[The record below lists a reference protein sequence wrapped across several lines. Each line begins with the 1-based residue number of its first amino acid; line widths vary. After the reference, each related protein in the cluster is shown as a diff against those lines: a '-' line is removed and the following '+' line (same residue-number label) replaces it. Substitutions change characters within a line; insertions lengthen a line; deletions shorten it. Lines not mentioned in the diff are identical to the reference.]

1 MLAQSRSSYLPIE
14 AASHVTVSSHA
25 RIFEHTAPQVGTPL
39 WMAPEIFTGTVSS
52 YGPAVDVYS
61 YGIIMWELATR
72 SRPWA
77 ELDDSSYIAFRGA
90 LTEALMAGQ
99 RPALPD
105 GIEADHP
112 IFVKVMR
119 KAWATDPNERPSFS
133 HIVFSLEMIEIQS
146 TSSSVSSTSLKRN
159 TTSSTGGNMDS
170 LTEPLL
176 PPE

>member
-1 MLAQSRSSYLPIE
+1 
-14 AASHVTVSSHA
+14 
-25 RIFEHTAPQVGTPL
+25 
-39 WMAPEIFTGTVSS
+39 MAPEIFTGAVSS

-77 ELDDSSYIAFRGA
+77 ELDDSSYIAFREA
-90 LTEALMAGQ
+90 LGEALMAGR

-105 GIEADHP
+105 DIDAQQP

-119 KAWATDPNERPSFS
+119 KAWATDPSERPSFS
-133 HIVFSLEMIEIQS
+133 HIVFSLEMIVPQ
-146 TSSSVSSTSLKRN
+146 SSSSSSSSSLRN
-159 TTSSTGGNMDS
+159 NTSSTRAIESISGNNMDS

>member
-14 AASHVTVSSHA
+14 AASHMTVSSHA
-25 RIFEHTAPQVGTPL
+25 RIFEYAAPQVGTPL
-39 WMAPEIFTGTVSS
+39 WMAPEIFTGTVSN

-61 YGIIMWELATR
+61 YGIIMWELA
-72 SRPWA
+72 
-77 ELDDSSYIAFRGA
+77 FKVA

-105 GIEADHP
+105 GIEREHP

-133 HIVFSLEMIEIQS
+133 HIVFSLEMIESQS
-146 TSSSVSSTSLKRN
+146 TSSSMKCNKTSSVRVVGSSTRS
-159 TTSSTGGNMDS
+159 NMDS
-170 LTEPLL
+170 LSEPLL
-176 PPE
+176 PPNE

>member
-1 MLAQSRSSYLPIE
+1 
-14 AASHVTVSSHA
+14 
-25 RIFEHTAPQVGTPL
+25 
-39 WMAPEIFTGTVSS
+39 MAPEIFTGTVSS

-77 ELDDSSYIAFRGA
+77 ELDDSSYIAFRVA

-105 GIEADHP
+105 GIEREHP

-133 HIVFSLEMIEIQS
+133 HIVFSLEMIESQS
-146 TSSSVSSTSLKRN
+146 TSSSMKCNKTSSVRVVGSSTRS
-159 TTSSTGGNMDS
+159 NMDS
-170 LTEPLL
+170 LSEPLL
-176 PPE
+176 PPNE